1 MAHQIFVA
9 LTTEGTT
16 DVRFLENIVQ
26 QAFEYVASECNR
38 DIDIISYTLE
48 TTKVGKDS
56 FADYVVAAAKEGLT
70 AGATTIAVHS
80 DSDRNT
86 YDERKAYNFVPAKEA
101 VCALS
106 NDEACKLIT
115 PIIPVRMIEA
125 WMLAD
130 KPLLKIEIGTTLS
143 DHDLGIDGNPE
154 QMADPK
160 ERITVA
166 IRTANDRAKHK
177 CPVRNVDISDLYET
191 LGQSLDPEKLMRL
204 ESYQRFLDEIRA
216 TYREIGVLY

>member
-26 QAFEYVASECNR
+26 QAFEYVASECSR

-56 FADYVVAAAKEGLT
+56 FADYVVAAAREGLT

-86 YDERKAYNFVPAKEA
+86 YDERKAYNFVPVQEA
-101 VCALS
+101 VNALS
-106 NDEACKLIT
+106 DDEACKLIT

-166 IRTANDRAKHK
+166 IRTANDRATHK
-177 CPVRNVDISDLYET
+177 SPVRNVDISDLYEI
-191 LGQSLDPEKLMRL
+191 LGQSLEPEKLMSL

-216 TYREIGVLY
+216 TYREIGVMY